1 MDIGIPNI
9 QYLISIEGRKQM
21 TATMQGVYITVWGMA
36 ILFAALLIL
45 MLAAMGLE
53 RLFRPKEL
61 EEEPSSER
69 EKELVAAIAVALK
82 LKAQSSKLKLQS
94 SNFKLQT
101 SKEALSAWKF
111 WGRYRQLMSS
121 REIRGHQR

>member
-1 MDIGIPNI
+1 MATIQGI
-9 QYLISIEGRKQM
+9 
-21 TATMQGVYITVWGMA
+21 YITVLGMA

-61 EEEPSSER
+61 EEKMPAER
-69 EKELVAAIAVALK
+69 EKELVAAIAVAILK
-82 LKAQSSKLKLQS
+82 LKAQSPNRKSKNEKQKTK
-94 SNFKLQT
+94 ND
-101 SKEALSAWKF
+101 LSAWKF

-121 REIRGHQR
+121 REIKGRRP